1 LTHADGMG
9 TFCLIFSTPA
19 PPCFKVHAFVFFE
32 HCAILAFLGK
42 RGRSLENI
50 CPVGDPLRISD
61 TVRPFLCGNDP
72 GKPNCPP
79 MYQCLVQKGK
89 IFLSN
94 FRRPILKI
102 SSSLKSIFKFV
113 LLSNILKAKIITG
126 NDYGVCCPASLK
138 IQKTGSCP
146 EKLDEDFE
154 CGSSCT
160 HDLECPSVQKCC
172 QTEQCGSSC
181 THPKNVTGE

>member
-126 NDYGVCCPASLK
+126 NDYGRVLSSIVEDPEDRKLSG
-138 IQKTGSCP
+138 KTRRR
-146 EKLDEDFE
+146 F
-154 CGSSCT
+154 
-160 HDLECPSVQKCC
+160 
-172 QTEQCGSSC
+172 
-181 THPKNVTGE
+181 